1 MSTKFIV
8 SIFNLAG
15 VAFMVAVLAYTLN
28 NRDIFLVSPRY
39 AVAYYW
45 VPAALAVILVASL
58 AFNTVVRANVVLLF
72 LGLLA
77 AALGA
82 DIWIAQFQRKAE
94 LNPRTELARGVA
106 ARRGIPFDERT
117 MMQVVKE
124 FRSEGAKTI
133 PMMSPSNFIDYGK
146 APDRSGMEIKNTV
159 VLPMGS
165 MSRARNVYCN
175 EGGRWLVYDS
185 DEYGFQNP
193 VGTWAARQANV
204 ALVGDSFAQGACN
217 PVETGVAHALRERF
231 GKVVNIGIGG
241 SGPLLQFG
249 AMKEYLPLVKPKK
262 VIWLH
267 FEGNDMF
274 TNLPQEKRHPIL
286 QRYLKET
293 GFVQRL
299 PEIQDAIDENW
310 MNFLRGYEGKI
321 NGNSLQEASAK
332 HPPLSNSLKL
342 ITLRDRFGLT
352 TCPKRSQDFELLGE
366 IVEKADKLVRGWG
379 GQLVFVY
386 LPSWG
391 GCDLFDPRNKNNWL
405 HNKVIETVS
414 SKQVPIIDIGP
425 IFANHSNMESLFH
438 YRGSHYSPDG
448 YKLVF
453 QTITDAILGS
463 RP

>member
-1 MSTKFIV
+1 
-8 SIFNLAG
+8 
-15 VAFMVAVLAYTLN
+15 MVAVLAYTLN
-28 NRDIFLVSPRY
+28 NRDVFLVSPRY
-39 AVAYYW
+39 SVAYYW

-58 AFNTVVRANVVLLF
+58 AFNTVVRANVALLF

-106 ARRGIPFDERT
+106 ERRGIPFDERT
-117 MMQVVKE
+117 MMQVVQK
-124 FRSEGAKTI
+124 FRSEGVRTI
-133 PMMSPSNFIDYGK
+133 PMMSPSNFIDYGM
-146 APDRSGMEIKNTV
+146 ASGRSGMEIKGTV

-165 MSRARNVYCN
+165 MSKARNVYCN
-175 EGGRWLVYDS
+175 EGGRWLVYES

-193 VGTWAARQANV
+193 VGTWSTKQADV

-241 SGPLLQFG
+241 SGPLLQFA

-274 TNLPQEKRHPIL
+274 TNLPQEKQHPIL

-310 MNFLRGYEGKI
+310 MNFLRGYEEKI
-321 NGNSLQEASAK
+321 NGNSVREASTK

-352 TCPKRSQDFELLGE
+352 TCPARNQDFRLLGE

-391 GCDLFDPRNKNNWL
+391 GCDLFDPRNKSNWL
-405 HNKVIETVS
+405 HDKVIETVS
-414 SKQVPIIDIGP
+414 SKHVPIIDIGP
-425 IFANHSNMESLFH
+425 IFASHSNMESLFH
-438 YRGSHYSPDG
+438 YRGSHYSPEG
-448 YKLVF
+448 YKVVSE
-453 QTITDAILGS
+453 TIINSIPQINIIPS
-463 RP
+463 RPR